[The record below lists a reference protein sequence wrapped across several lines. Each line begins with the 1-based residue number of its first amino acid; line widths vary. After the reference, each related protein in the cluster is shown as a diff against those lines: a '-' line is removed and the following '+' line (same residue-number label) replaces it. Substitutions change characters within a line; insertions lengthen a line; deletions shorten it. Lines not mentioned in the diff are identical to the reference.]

1 MLLVVVPAARAA
13 DPIMP
18 LSEVRQ
24 GMRCTGLSV
33 IKGTTISSFDVEILD
48 VIAPEA
54 GLSGPRILIKVSG
67 PAVDET
73 GIGPGFSGSP
83 VICDGRNAGA
93 ISEGL
98 GEYGNHVALATPIEG
113 MLADR
118 PTAPASARR
127 DPALLRAARPLQT
140 PLTVS
145 GLTGPARTLVQQAA
159 RQAKRP
165 LLVAPAGPAGGYA
178 PVDLQPGAALS
189 AAIST
194 GDLGLGA
201 VGTVTYRDGDDIW
214 AFGHPFEGLGRR
226 ALFLADAY
234 IYTVIQ
240 NPIGV
245 PELGAMTYK
254 LASSDGHVLG
264 SITSDTVDSI
274 AGKVG
279 SEPPSFPLHIDARN
293 RAGERVTLDSQ
304 LSDERDL
311 GYGAGISF
319 VAPLGVT
326 QALGRLMRDF
336 GPVTFRMCA
345 RFRVR
350 ELRRPMGFC
359 NTYFSVDDAVTHLSD
374 AGAMIDFF
382 DLGAAARGA
391 HRDQRSRANR
401 PQAGRSDRRARAAA
415 RTQGPAHPGAAH
427 GAAPPRRTT
436 PAHGPRSG
444 AALAATRRA
453 PAHLHGQRRRL
464 LRRCPGRRADRDA
477 RGRAERRRRIVR
489 AAHCQAARAAH
500 QGAPASRRHPCE
512 VQEPRLAARPS
523 LERRELRGP
532 GQADAAGQAPGAPV
546 ALGCAPFASTG
557 ASACSS
563 SSPEKTDSAE
573 LLRMPSDDT
582 SSLKS

>member
-1 MLLVVVPAARAA
+1 MAMLLVAVPAARAA

-83 VICDGRNAGA
+83 VMCEGRNAGA

-113 MLADR
+113 MLQDR
-118 PTAPASARR
+118 PGAPASARR

-145 GLTGPARTLVQQAA
+145 GLTGPARTIVQRAA

-201 VGTVTYRDGDDIW
+201 VGTVTYRDGEDIW

-240 NPIGV
+240 NPVGV

-264 SITSDTVDSI
+264 SITSDTVDAI

-293 RAGERVTLDSQ
+293 RAGERVTLDSL

-311 GYGAGISF
+311 GYGAGLSF

-345 RFRVR
+345 HFRVR
-350 ELRRPMGFC
+350 ELRGPMGFC
-359 NTYFSVDDAVTHLSD
+359 NRYFSVDDAVTHLSD

-382 DLGAAARGA
+382 DLAPLHVERAAIRV
-391 HRDQRSRANR
+391 
-401 PQAGRSDRRARAAA
+401 RARTGLKQDVLLGV
-415 RTQGPAHPGAAH
+415 RG
-427 GAAPPRRTT
+427 PRRV
-436 PAHGPRSG
+436 RSG
-444 AALAATRRA
+444 QRIRVRLTV
-453 PAHLHGQRRRL
+453 QRRR
-464 LRRCPGRRADRDA
+464 GA
-477 RGRAERRRRIVR
+477 RRRI
-489 AAHCQAARAAH
+489 AASLRVPRSLRP
-500 QGAPASRRHPCE
+500 G
-512 VQEPRLAARPS
+512 VQRVTFTGSGSGFSDERLVEELIAMLEGELGGGGGSSEPRTVSQLARRIKQFRRAVGIQAKFRHRRPQLVHRSGDVSFEGRARMT
-523 LERRELRGP
+523 LRVTGRARR
-532 GQADAAGQAPGAPV
+532 
-546 ALGCAPFASTG
+546 
-557 ASACSS
+557 
-563 SSPEKTDSAE
+563 
-573 LLRMPSDDT
+573 
-582 SSLKS
+582 

>member
-1 MLLVVVPAARAA
+1 MLVVVPAAHAA

-24 GMRCTGLSV
+24 GMSCTGLSV

-54 GLSGPRILIKVSG
+54 GLSGPRILIRVSG

-83 VICDGRNAGA
+83 VMCDGRNAGA

-113 MLADR
+113 MLKDR

-145 GLTGPARTLVQQAA
+145 GLTGPARTVVERAA
-159 RQAKRP
+159 RQAKRL

-178 PVDLQPGAALS
+178 PVDLRPGAALS

-226 ALFLADAY
+226 ALFLTDAY

-240 NPIGV
+240 NPVGV
-245 PELGAMTYK
+245 PDFGAITYK
-254 LASSDGHVLG
+254 LASSDGHLLG

-279 SEPPSFPLHIDARN
+279 AEPPSFPLHVDARN
-293 RAGERVTLDSQ
+293 SAGERVTLDSL

-311 GYGAGISF
+311 GFGAGLSF

-326 QALGRLMRDF
+326 QALGTLMRDF
-336 GPVTFRMCA
+336 GPLTFRMCA

-350 ELRRPMGFC
+350 ELRSPVGFC
-359 NTYFSVDDAVTHLSD
+359 NTYFSVDDAVSHLSD

-382 DLGAAARGA
+382 DLAPLHVEGAGISLRARTGLKQDVLIGARGPRRVRRGQRIRVRLTVQRRRGA
-391 HRDQRSRANR
+391 RRTLTVPVRVPRSLRPGRHRITFTGSGGAFSGDALVEELIALFEGEVSGGGGSSEPRSAPQLARRIKLLRRAVGI
-401 PQAGRSDRRARAAA
+401 QARFRHHSRQLVRRSSDVSYEGRVRLTLRVTRRAR
-415 RTQGPAHPGAAH
+415 R
-427 GAAPPRRTT
+427 
-436 PAHGPRSG
+436 
-444 AALAATRRA
+444 
-453 PAHLHGQRRRL
+453 
-464 LRRCPGRRADRDA
+464 
-477 RGRAERRRRIVR
+477 
-489 AAHCQAARAAH
+489 
-500 QGAPASRRHPCE
+500 
-512 VQEPRLAARPS
+512 
-523 LERRELRGP
+523 
-532 GQADAAGQAPGAPV
+532 
-546 ALGCAPFASTG
+546 
-557 ASACSS
+557 
-563 SSPEKTDSAE
+563 
-573 LLRMPSDDT
+573 
-582 SSLKS
+582 